1 MTSKMHYISQKSHP
15 LLVAAYCTQV
25 GENVGAQFEPALRGE
40 AAEEQDH
47 CKWAASITRGGDTST
62 VCYTDNKIA
71 QLSVYLHWALI
82 DVKAPLLKTYVFAP
96 LRKHLLGRHLGRRLT
111 ILMLL

>member
-15 LLVAAYCTQV
+15 LLVAAYCTQE

-71 QLSVYLHWALI
+71 QL
-82 DVKAPLLKTYVFAP
+82 
-96 LRKHLLGRHLGRRLT
+96 
-111 ILMLL
+111 